1 MSRSLQGKVALVTGA
16 AQGLG
21 QAYAQ
26 RLAEDGADLVL
37 ADLNPTTETEQLVQ
51 AAGRRVL
58 SVITDVSDPDQV
70 TRLAQAAEQEFGRVD
85 IVINNAGIYPFQPFD
100 KMTFADWK
108 KVMGTNLDANFLM
121 AQAFVPG
128 MKARKWGRI
137 VGVTSNTVWVNDPN
151 FLHYVTSKMAVVGFT
166 RALASEVGND
176 GITVNCVG
184 PSLTRTPGTEA
195 SPAKDIFDTWHKQQA
210 IDRLEEPGDL
220 VGAVSFFCSDDAAF
234 ITGQTLMVD
243 GGMVR
248 L

>member
-1 MSRSLQGKVALVTGA
+1 MAGRLEGKVAVVTGG

-21 QAYAQ
+21 QAYAE
-26 RLAEDGADLVL
+26 RLAQDGADIVI
-37 ADLNPTTETEQLVQ
+37 ADLNPSPDTEHKVT
-51 AAGRRVL
+51 AAGRQAL
-58 SVITDVSDPDQV
+58 GVICDVSVPEQV
-70 TRLAQAAEQEFGRVD
+70 DALAKTAFAKFGKVD
-85 IVINNAGIYPFQPFD
+85 IVVNNAGIYPFQPFD
-100 KMTFADWK
+100 QMVFEDWK
-108 KVMGTNLDANFLM
+108 RVLATNLDANFLT
-121 AQAFVPG
+121 AKAFIPG
-128 MKARKWGRI
+128 MKERKWGRV

-151 FLHYVTSKMAVVGFT
+151 FLHYVTSKMGVVGFT

-195 SPAKDIFDTWHKQQA
+195 SPAAQIFDTWQKQQS
-210 IDRLEEPGDL
+210 IGRLEEPGDL
-220 VGAVSFFCSDDAAF
+220 VGAVSFFCSNDAAF